1 MLTYFSEKNFTFQ
14 IHFERNIS
22 MNRIT
27 DVVKSLIII
36 NVIMF
41 LGTAML
47 PDETRS
53 MLALYFP
60 KSNSF
65 QPFQIVTHMFMHA
78 GGSLFHIAFNM
89 YALFLFGSALENLW
103 GSKRFLFY
111 YLFCGFGAA
120 GFYLLIKYIEFQS
133 AANLVPSHVV
143 QEIINGATQI
153 SGEYDFATLQQI
165 FSIVHTPMLGASG
178 AVFGLLAG
186 YGMKFPNN
194 KLGVFPLP
202 FFIKAKY
209 FVLIYGAIELSLG
222 MSSYNTGIAHFA
234 HLGGAIFGFFLIMYW
249 NKFGS
254 RL

>member
-1 MLTYFSEKNFTFQ
+1 
-14 IHFERNIS
+14 

-41 LGTAML
+41 VGTAML
-47 PDETRS
+47 PSEVRS

-60 KSNSF
+60 LSESF
-65 QPFQIVTHMFMHA
+65 QPYQIVTHMFMHA
-78 GGSLFHIAFNM
+78 RENLFHLAFNM
-89 YALFLFGSALENLW
+89 YALFLFGTALENLW
-103 GSKRFLFY
+103 GGKRFLFY
-111 YLFCGFGAA
+111 YLFSGFGAA
-120 GFYLLIKYIEFQS
+120 ILYLVVKYIEYQNAIS
-133 AANLVPSHVV
+133 LIDPQMVEVITNEGNDVIMRGQNYSNAGLAKLNGILHV
-143 QEIINGATQI
+143 
-153 SGEYDFATLQQI
+153 
-165 FSIVHTPMLGASG
+165 PMLGASG

-194 KLGVFPLP
+194 ELGIFPLP

-209 FVLIYGAIELSLG
+209 FVLIYGAIELFLG
-222 MSSYNTGIAHFA
+222 LSSYNTGIAHFA

>member
-1 MLTYFSEKNFTFQ
+1 
-14 IHFERNIS
+14 
-22 MNRIT
+22 
-27 DVVKSLIII
+27 
-36 NVIMF
+36 MF
-41 LGTAML
+41 LGTAIL
-47 PDETRS
+47 PSETRS

-60 KSNSF
+60 SSEGF
-65 QPFQIVTHMFMHA
+65 MPLQLVTHMFMH
-78 GGSLFHIAFNM
+78 SRESIFHIAFNM
-89 YALFLFGSALENLW
+89 YGLYLFGSVLESLW

-120 GFYLLIKYIEFQS
+120 ALHLFIKYLEYQS
-133 AANLVPSHVV
+133 LIGGITNPTELDTILSTVYKEGYEIALQGKNYTVP
-143 QEIINGATQI
+143 IILGKINGLVN
-153 SGEYDFATLQQI
+153 F
-165 FSIVHTPMLGASG
+165 PMLGASG

-194 KLGVFPLP
+194 KLGIFPLP

-222 MSSYNTGIAHFA
+222 LSSYNTGIAHFA

-249 NKFGS
+249 NRFGS

>member
-1 MLTYFSEKNFTFQ
+1 
-14 IHFERNIS
+14 

-41 LGTAML
+41 IGTAML
-47 PDETRS
+47 PSETRS

-60 KSNSF
+60 LSNSF
-65 QPFQIVTHMFMHA
+65 MPVQIVTHMFMHA

-103 GSKRFLFY
+103 GGKRFLFY

-133 AANLVPSHVV
+133 AASQVPPHMV
-143 QEIINGATQI
+143 QEIINGATQV
-153 SGEYDFATLQQI
+153 SAKYNFATLQQLYN
-165 FSIVHTPMLGASG
+165 IVHTPMLGASG

-186 YGMKFPNN
+186 YGMNFPNN
-194 KLGVFPLP
+194 ELGVFPLP

-222 MSSYNTGIAHFA
+222 LSSYDTGIAHFA